1 MPSVVA
7 RRYIVGWLGL
17 ALTLG
22 ACSSA
27 TVQRAPEDAGI
38 ARSFNAPFG
47 AVKQAAIDALQAM
60 QIPPSETKDEP
71 TQFVLLVSRP
81 PHGMSWGEV
90 GRVIIEKNATPP
102 IVVRSVYDK
111 RFPIQFAGSQSV
123 FARNLY
129 LRMDKILGTTASN

>member
-1 MPSVVA
+1 MIVKTIVA
-7 RRYIVGWLGL
+7 RRYVIGLLAL

-27 TVQRAPEDAGI
+27 TVQKAPEDAGI
-38 ARSFNAPFG
+38 AHNFNAPFD

-60 QIPPSETKDEP
+60 QIPPSEMKDEP

-90 GRVIIEKNATPP
+90 GRVIIEKTAT
-102 IVVRSVYDK
+102 
-111 RFPIQFAGSQSV
+111 
-123 FARNLY
+123 
-129 LRMDKILGTTASN
+129 